1 MQEMNMVFFYVW
13 TVDGK
18 IMFKN
23 SDNGKPNAYY
33 GQAGWMLKIY
43 GEENYTIG
51 WVYFL
56 SLFHGFYS
64 KMCMG
69 L

>member
-1 MQEMNMVFFYVW
+1 
-13 TVDGK
+13 
-18 IMFKN
+18 MFKN

-64 KMCMG
+64 KICMG